1 MFIRNEKS
9 SLAFY
14 TSSLLTYYGFV
25 HGFFTRSG
33 GVSEGDFS
41 CLNISTSRKDKNG
54 NFDNPDNVFENYKR
68 AVGVLGTTVQRTVG
82 TTQVHGNIIM
92 NVSDDM
98 ACRGINPSLLPL
110 DDCDGLIIDES
121 SCNIDAVVVKTAD
134 CVPVLLAD
142 KQSGNVAAVHAG
154 WRGTVSDIV
163 TKAAEKMGCNPKNLL
178 CAIGPCINVCCYE
191 VGVEVLEAVKTLFLS
206 KHMEKQANG
215 MFETDPVCSLKGT
228 LRANLAL
235 INKTLLVKYGVP
247 EENIDMSGICTC
259 CGGYEFFSHRQSS
272 SHSGTFPSII
282 LKRRS
287 HE

>member
-1 MFIRNEKS
+1 MFIRNEKNG
-9 SLAFY
+9 LAFF
-14 TSSLLTYYGFV
+14 TSSLLTDSGFV
-25 HGFFTRSG
+25 HGFFTRHG
-33 GVSEGDFS
+33 GVSVGDFS
-41 CLNISTSRKDKNG
+41 SLNISTSRKDKNG
-54 NFDNPDNVFENYKR
+54 NCDNPDNVFENYMR

-82 TTQVHGNIIM
+82 TTQVHGNTILK
-92 NVSDDM
+92 VSDYM
-98 ACRGINPSLLPL
+98 ASRGINPMLLSLEG
-110 DDCDGLIIDES
+110 CDGLIIDES
-121 SCNIDAVVVKTAD
+121 SCSIDAVVIKTAD

-142 KQSGNVAAVHAG
+142 KESGNVAAVHAG

-163 TKAAEKMGCNPKNLL
+163 TKAAEKMNCNPKNLL

-191 VGVEVLEAVKTLFLS
+191 VGIEVLEAVKTLLLS
-206 KHMEKQANG
+206 KQLEQEING
-215 MFETDPVCSLKGT
+215 MFEIDPVCSFKGT

-259 CGGYEFFSHRQSS
+259 CGKDEFFSHRQSS
-272 SHSGTFPSII
+272 GHSGTFPSII